1 MADEVLL
8 ELIEELERKLVLAAQ
23 RLLTDDSLHSRRVA
37 SNGVLSVQLIRHVAM
52 ILHRRI
58 SITRLRGYDAVRTLR
73 VSFSPMA
80 LFINRESEGRTLM
93 GG

>member
-23 RLLTDDSLHSRRVA
+23 RLLTDDSLHSRRIA
-37 SNGVLSVQLIRHVAM
+37 SNGVLGVQLVRHVAVV
-52 ILHRRI
+52 LHRRI
-58 SITRLRGYDAVRTLR
+58 SITRLRRYDAVRTLR

-80 LFINRESEGRTLM
+80 LFINRDSEGRTLM

>member
-23 RLLTDDSLHSRRVA
+23 RLLTDDSLHSRRIA
-37 SNGVLSVQLIRHVAM
+37 SNGVLGVQLIRHVAM
-52 ILHRRI
+52 VLHRRI
-58 SITRLRGYDAVRTLR
+58 SMTRLIGYDAARTLR